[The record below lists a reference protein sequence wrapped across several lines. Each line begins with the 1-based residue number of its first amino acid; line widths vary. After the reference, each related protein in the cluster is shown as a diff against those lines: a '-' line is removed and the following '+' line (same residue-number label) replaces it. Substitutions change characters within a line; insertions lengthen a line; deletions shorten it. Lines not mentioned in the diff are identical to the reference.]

1 MIKYLSKLSFLF
13 VSLFIVFIINNCGS
27 GGNGEDET
35 ACGIQPN
42 ISIEV
47 CNPGNGPFSINITNP
62 YLPFTVG
69 DQSVLKG
76 TEDGEIIRLRITVL
90 DETETV
96 AGIDTRVVEE
106 REWEGG
112 ELIEVSRNFFVQ
124 APDGTVCYYGEDVDI
139 YEDGE
144 IVSHEGAWLAWEK
157 GNKPG
162 IMMPGS
168 PSTGQIYSQEFAPGI
183 AQDTAEITKMGA
195 TITVPAGTFIDTITM
210 IDTNPFDC
218 EQDKKHYAR
227 DVGLIVDGSLRLISY

>member
-1 MIKYLSKLSFLF
+1 MIHYFYKLSILF
-13 VSLFIVFIINNCGS
+13 VCLFAVYILNNCGS
-27 GGNGEDET
+27 DNNGASEQL
-35 ACGIQPN
+35 CGIQPN
-42 ISIEV
+42 VSIEV
-47 CNPGNGPFSINITNP
+47 CNPGNGPFSLDITNP

-69 DQSVLKG
+69 DQIVLKG

-106 REWEGG
+106 REWEEG

-124 APDGTVCYYGEDVDI
+124 AHDGTVCYYGEDVDI

-144 IVSHEGAWLAWEK
+144 IVSHEGAWRAGAI

-162 IMMPGS
+162 IIMPGS
-168 PSTGQIYSQEFAPGI
+168 PSIGQIYLQEFAPGI
-183 AQDTAEITKMGA
+183 AQDTAEITKMGN
-195 TITVPAGTFIDTITM
+195 TITVPAGTFNDTITM